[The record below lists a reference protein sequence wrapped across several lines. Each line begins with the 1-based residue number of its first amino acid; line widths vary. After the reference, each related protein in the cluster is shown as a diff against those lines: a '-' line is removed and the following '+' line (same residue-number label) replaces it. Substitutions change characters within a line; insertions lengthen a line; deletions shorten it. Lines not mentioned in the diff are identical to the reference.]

1 MDNIL
6 MLYDP
11 DTGRLSQ
18 QSVNMIH
25 DWRKIKS
32 GGVECCAAPNWVVD
46 YLVRALLPVVEQGEA
61 SLVQTQGPSV
71 PVICFNC
78 ENCGFVASYLAEMIF
93 PGWRDLQAP
102 PAP

>member
-18 QSVNMIH
+18 QSVNMIR

-32 GGVECCAAPNWVVD
+32 GGVEC
-46 YLVRALLPVVEQGEA
+46 LRRAQLGR
-61 SLVQTQGPSV
+61 G
-71 PVICFNC
+71 
-78 ENCGFVASYLAEMIF
+78 
-93 PGWRDLQAP
+93 
-102 PAP
+102 